1 MTDVSE
7 RLGVHRTTVQRWLK
21 QYNEGGIWELLKIR
35 YSPGDERAI
44 PSAIVAELSTKI
56 SGNPVNLKFINK
68 LENG

>member
-35 YSPGDERAI
+35 YSPGRRG
-44 PSAIVAELSTKI
+44 S
-56 SGNPVNLKFINK
+56 NPLCDSRRTLDKN
-68 LENG
+68 